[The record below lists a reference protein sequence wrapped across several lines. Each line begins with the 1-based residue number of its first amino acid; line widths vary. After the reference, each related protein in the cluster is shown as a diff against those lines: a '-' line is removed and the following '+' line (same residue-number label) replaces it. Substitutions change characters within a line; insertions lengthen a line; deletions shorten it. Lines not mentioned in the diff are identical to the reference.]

1 MQRNLLSEEEESPLH
16 SCHQGPVI
24 EINKNSTDSLV
35 TVDLPLGCVH
45 EKQRVERYKANLI
58 LWATKQSSES
68 AKKDIGQEVT
78 AADVHH
84 NSTTSLTKEEAHK
97 PSTKESMA
105 DPFENTTSE
114 VDIIMPK
121 KTKMAKEWIVVVTD
135 EFEFLLLGTP
145 CSFLGLQRAFF
156 YFRT

>member
-1 MQRNLLSEEEESPLH
+1 MGSGEKEWKESNDH
-16 SCHQGPVI
+16 WEAQERV
-24 EINKNSTDSLV
+24 NK
-35 TVDLPLGCVH
+35 
-45 EKQRVERYKANLI
+45 KQRAERYKANLI

-84 NSTTSLTKEEAHK
+84 NSTTSLMNEEAHK

-135 EFEFLLLGTP
+135 EFDNPGVFTFRYPLQ
-145 CSFLGLQRAFF
+145 FLGLQRAFF
-156 YFRT
+156 LFSDLIMP